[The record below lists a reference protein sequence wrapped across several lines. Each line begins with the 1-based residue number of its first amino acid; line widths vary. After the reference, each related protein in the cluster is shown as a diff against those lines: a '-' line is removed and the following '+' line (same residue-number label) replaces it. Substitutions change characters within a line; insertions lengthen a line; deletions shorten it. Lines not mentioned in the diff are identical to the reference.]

1 MKIGVIMGGISSERE
16 VSLNSGKEIMSCFD
30 KDKYTVVPIVIDNKR
45 DIIDKTGDIDF
56 AFIALHGKFGED
68 GTVQSVLETLDIPY
82 SGCGPLTS
90 SICMDKDMTKKV
102 LKSAEIK
109 TAKWICVRT
118 AGEIDY
124 EYLDEIGYPLVV
136 KPNSG
141 GSSVATNIVK
151 KKEEIEAAVN
161 LALKYDEEVMIEEYI
176 KGDEI
181 TCCILDGKTLPLIAI
196 KPKTEFFDYEAK
208 YTAGASDEVIV
219 QLEEG
224 LQNEIEEIS
233 LKCWDVLK
241 CKVYVRVDLIVK
253 DNVPYVLELNT
264 LSGMTKNSLFP
275 KSAKAV
281 NMSYSQLLDRIVE
294 YSMKEGR
301 KLDVEKICE
310 ASEY

>member
-16 VSLNSGKEIMSCFD
+16 VSLDSGKEIMSCFD
-30 KDKYTVVPIVIDNKR
+30 RNKYTVVPIVIDNKR
-45 DIIDKTGDIDF
+45 DIIDKTGSMDF

-102 LKSAEIK
+102 LKSAGIK
-109 TAKWICVRT
+109 TARWICVKST
-118 AGEIDY
+118 DEIDY
-124 EYLDEIGYPLVV
+124 DYLGEMGYPLVV

-151 KKEEIEAAVN
+151 RKEDIEYSVN

-181 TCCILDGKTLPLIAI
+181 TCCILNGKTLPLIQI

-208 YTAGASDEVIV
+208 YTEGASDEIIV
-219 QLEEG
+219 QLEEK
-224 LQNEIEEIS
+224 LQSKIEEIS
-233 LKCWDVLK
+233 LRCWDVLK
-241 CKVYVRVDLIVK
+241 CRVYVRVDFMIK
-253 DNVPYVLELNT
+253 DNIPYVLELNT

-281 NMSYSQLLDRIVE
+281 GMSYSQLLDNIVE
-294 YSMKEGR
+294 YSMKENC
-301 KLDVEKICE
+301 KVASKKIY
-310 ASEY
+310 AS